1 MFETY
6 LGEKFF
12 ALLFLFPNV
21 AVFFVQKKLIISIGR
36 IVFGIQVFWLVQ
48 FFFLILW
55 LLSSRFQ
62 TDNKKL
68 KFQTNLQIEFFSI
81 VDICPTFARLSSC
94 FPTCLFS
101 SLWVRQIFFQWNF
114 FSKLRAVV
122 KRYRYFLWFF
132 EYESSLYCIVRSFC
146 SFGGRFFSS
155 TMHATWISTTRL
167 AEELLLFL
175 KLSWKSGVCGVWSR
189 PIFS

>member
-1 MFETY
+1 M
-6 LGEKFF
+6 
-12 ALLFLFPNV
+12 
-21 AVFFVQKKLIISIGR
+21 FFVQKKLIISIGR
-36 IVFGIQVFWLVQ
+36 IVFGIQAFWLVQ

-94 FPTCLFS
+94 FPSCSFS
-101 SLWVRQIFFQWNF
+101 SLWIWQILLKWNF
-114 FSKLRAVV
+114 FPNCVL
-122 KRYRYFLWFF
+122 LWRDTDNFCDFF

-146 SFGGRFFSS
+146 SFGCRYFSS
-155 TMHATWISTTRL
+155 TTHATWISTTRL
-167 AEELLLFL
+167 VEELLFFL
-175 KLSWKSGVCGVWSR
+175 KLGWKSGVCGVWSR